1 MPAELTT
8 ILETVLEQVQAL
20 DLAGVPRANIVVCHS
35 AAVEI
40 ARLPAQRMP
49 AVVIA
54 PFGAETITAATN
66 VRDDI
71 EYPVL
76 VAIVASLKVDA
87 EEPTDKQRLNLD
99 QRLTWRETVRK
110 AFSNQRLDSSRGFTM
125 SLQPLAIV
133 DAAAFNRDLF
143 VSGFILKIRNRESR
157 T

>member
-40 ARLPAQRMP
+40 ARLPAARMP

-54 PFGAETITAATN
+54 PFGAETITAASN

-76 VAIVASLKVDA
+76 VAIVASLKIDA

>member
-40 ARLPAQRMP
+40 ARLPAARMP

-54 PFGAETITAATN
+54 PFGAETITAASN

>member
-54 PFGAETITAATN
+54 PFGAETITAASN
-66 VRDDI
+66 VRDDV

>member
-54 PFGAETITAATN
+54 PFGAETITAASN

>member
-54 PFGAETITAATN
+54 PFGSETITAASN

-110 AFSNQRLDSSRGFTM
+110 AFSNQRLDSSRGFNM

>member
-40 ARLPAQRMP
+40 ARLPAARMP

-54 PFGAETITAATN
+54 PFGAETITAASN

-110 AFSNQRLDSSRGFTM
+110 AFSNQRLDSSRGFTV

>member
-8 ILETVLEQVQAL
+8 ILEAVLEQVQAL

-40 ARLPAQRMP
+40 ARLPAARMP

-54 PFGAETITAATN
+54 PFGAETITAASN